1 MTGAILR
8 GRDRVFHAS
17 EGGAA
22 AHGGGSGGAGERIGV
37 TRLTLTDFRAYG
49 HLRLDVDLRPVVL
62 TGHNGAGKTN
72 LLEALS
78 FLSPGRG
85 LRRAKL
91 SEVTRRDAE
100 GAPFAGWAV
109 AARVHGPLGEVTIGT
124 GRERGPSDRR
134 TVHIDGE
141 TARAQ
146 GDLGHYVTALWL
158 TPEMDRIFVEGASA
172 RRRFLDRMVYGL
184 DPAHATRTAAYETAM
199 RQRNRLLRDGR
210 MDKAWLA
217 GLEDAMATHGVAVAA
232 ARRDFMGRLTAALA
246 EAEGPFPKAEARL
259 DGLVEGWLDGA
270 PAVDAEDRLREALAA
285 ARRRDAE
292 AGTTAEGPHRTDLAV
307 RHAAKGV
314 PAEQCSTGEQ
324 KAVLISLVLAQARI
338 QAAARGMAPLL
349 LLDEVAAH
357 LDDARRRA
365 LFDQL
370 AALGA
375 QSWLTGTDHALFAG
389 FGERAQYLTVW
400 EATVSPTRLH

>member
-8 GRDRVFHAS
+8 DGGPFCSAP
-17 EGGAA
+17 EGGPA
-22 AHGGGSGGAGERIGV
+22 GSGGMAADGERIGV
-37 TRLTLTDFRAYG
+37 TRLTLTDFRAYA

-91 SEVTRRDAE
+91 SEVGRRDAPA
-100 GAPFAGWAV
+100 APYGGWAV
-109 AARVHGPLGEVTIGT
+109 AARVHGPLGEMTIGT
-124 GRERGPSDRR
+124 GREPGPSDRR
-134 TVHIDGE
+134 AVHIDGE
-141 TARAQ
+141 TARSQ

-158 TPEMDRIFVEGASA
+158 TPDMDRLFQEGASG

-184 DPAHATRTAAYETAM
+184 DPAHAARTAAYETAM

-246 EAEGPFPKAEARL
+246 EAEGPFPRAGVAL
-259 DGLVEGWLDGA
+259 DGLVEGWLDTL
-270 PAVDAEDRLREALAA
+270 PAVDAEDRLRETLAA

-292 AGTTAEGPHRTDLAV
+292 AGTTAEGPHRTDLKV
-307 RHAAKGV
+307 THAGKGV

-324 KAVLISLVLAQARI
+324 KAVLIALVLAQARI
-338 QAAARGMAPLL
+338 QASLRGMAPLL

-365 LFDQL
+365 LFDRL

-389 FGERAQYLTVW
+389 FGDRAQYLTVKD
-400 EATVSPTRLH
+400 ASVSAARLS